1 MPQTAKEAA
10 PRRRRR
16 QTRLRGV
23 ISMVD
28 VRLRASPFRF
38 VNPSFPRQVALASQR
53 IMRGDQS
60 SIGRSAASL
69 NRNKDSRPI
78 ETGRP

>member
-1 MPQTAKEAA
+1 MDG
-10 PRRRRR
+10 

-28 VRLRASPFRF
+28 ILLRAAHFRF
-38 VNPSFPRQVALASQR
+38 GNPSFPRQVALAYQR
-53 IMRGDQS
+53 IMRGDKS
-60 SIGRSAASL
+60 SIARSAASL

>member
-1 MPQTAKEAA
+1 VDS
-10 PRRRRR
+10 
-16 QTRLRGV
+16 QTRLRRV

-28 VRLRASPFRF
+28 ILLRTSPSDLATRAS
-38 VNPSFPRQVALASQR
+38 PRQVALAYQR
-53 IMRGDQS
+53 IMRGDKS

-69 NRNKDSRPI
+69 NRNKDSGPI